1 MITMKYLNLIRSTI
15 LAGSLALTAVPAR
28 AEDMD
33 EAALATAL
41 QGVTTT
47 LESGLRVSEQNGRPL
62 SGKFEMDDGRL
73 QLSVYTAK
81 GDDLME
87 VVINPADSKIISVQG
102 LTDPEDIE
110 AAKQQKSALSNS
122 AGSLTGTLAKVTA
135 QNPTARAVSIVP
147 QLKEGRPTA
156 DIMLLKGKAFSMV
169 SQPID

>member
-1 MITMKYLNLIRSTI
+1 MYYRNLIRSTI
-15 LAGSLALTAVPAR
+15 LAGSLALAAIPAR
-28 AEDMD
+28 AENVD

-41 QGVTTT
+41 QGATTT
-47 LESGLRVSEQNGRPL
+47 LESGLRASEQDGRPL
-62 SGKFEMDDGRL
+62 SAKFEIDDGRL

-87 VVINPADSKIISVQG
+87 VVINPADSKIISVEG
-102 LTDPEDIE
+102 LTDPEDID

-122 AGSLTGTLAKVTA
+122 AGSLAGALAKVTA

-156 DIMLLKGKAFSMV
+156 NIMLLNGKAFSMV
-169 SQPID
+169 PQPID